1 MKLLDME
8 TNPPAEVEQTAELVM
23 ETVSAVTRA
32 IRREMRKHRPIEM
45 SMQQFRALAVVNR
58 HPGASLS
65 VVAGHLG
72 VTTASAS
79 KLIDALVKRGL
90 VTRTDSPQDR
100 RKVALDVTEAGRRAQ
115 GVARTAAL
123 GRLAESLTS
132 LGESDRWAVI
142 RAMEVLRHALE
153 RIEV

>member
-32 IRREMRKHRPIEM
+32 IRREMREHRPIEM
-45 SMQQFRALAVVNR
+45 SMQQFRTLGVVQR